1 MSNPTI
7 GSLFSGY
14 GGLDMGV
21 QSVTGGRVSWVSDVE
36 PGPCAIL
43 DAHHPDIPN
52 LGDVTAIDW
61 KSVEPVDVICGGSPC
76 FVAGTPVLTHDGLRP
91 IEDVQVGDL
100 VWTHAARW
108 QRVTHTMRRTSET
121 VQFRSGFY
129 CTPEHRLW
137 LRAPQQRWNKTIRQY
152 RRHLDAPEWV
162 EAKDA
167 HNLFAASP
175 VSVTHEGVSKP
186 DTLTWWQIG
195 RFVADGYVNKQVNV
209 YIGKGKESDADNFPG
224 WTHHQQKTALC
235 LTMPK
240 SAAERDWL
248 TEHFGKLAHGK
259 TIPAFLLA
267 ETEENRR
274 AFLDGYWS
282 GDGWKPEGRKFT
294 KSTSVSA
301 CLTTGIELLAK
312 SLGYTCTV
320 SQCQV
325 APTTVIEGRTV
336 NQRPWWMVRATPDD
350 GRFTETDADWNWF
363 KLRRAPKAGEVTTV
377 YDLTVERDHSFIA
390 AGIVV
395 HNCQDLS
402 MAGRRAGM
410 RPGTRSGLWESMM
423 TAITTIRPRLVVWE
437 NVLGAL
443 SADAFTLCDLES
455 ESRHLGSSGQ
465 RHPLL
470 RALGRV
476 LGDLAGAGFDAQWI
490 SLRASDVGAC
500 HRRTRVFLI
509 AYPQGDPWRSD
520 EWWQPAAGETQG
532 GRARA
537 DARGSD
543 RAPVSHLLPTPT
555 QRDFKDHRIAR
566 NPRRPDDIDTLSRAL
581 TLLPTPKASDGAH
594 GGPNQRGSKGDLT
607 VASAIALLPTPIAER
622 PDGHRSANFADG
634 HTTFRDVIDRD
645 RWGEYA
651 QAIARWEEVTGRPVP
666 EPTEQGRTAL
676 RLSARFVEWMM
687 GLPDGW
693 VTDVDISRTAQLRA
707 LGNGVVPQQAATAIR
722 TMLTNIDA
730 MEEAA

>member
-1 MSNPTI
+1 MRTTI
-7 GSLFSGY
+7 GSLFAGY
-14 GGLDMGV
+14 GGLDLALGLLGPAR
-21 QSVTGGRVSWVSDVE
+21 TAWVADIE
-36 PGPCAIL
+36 PGPRRVLAHRYP
-43 DAHHPDIPN
+43 DAPDI
-52 LGDVTAIDW
+52 GDVTSIDW
-61 KSVEPVDVICGGSPC
+61 GRVEPVDIICGGSPC

-91 IEDVQVGDL
+91 IEEVRAGDL

-108 QRVTHTMRRTSET
+108 QRVAHTMRRTSET
-121 VQFRSGFY
+121 IEFRSGFY

-137 LRAPQQRWNKTIRQY
+137 LRTPQQRWNNAIRRY
-152 RRHLDAPEWV
+152 RRRLETPEWV
-162 EAKDA
+162 EAKDS

-195 RFVADGYVNKQVNV
+195 RFVADGYVNNQVNV

-224 WTHHQQKTALC
+224 WTHYQQETALC

-248 TEHFGKLAHGK
+248 TEHFGKLAHRK

-282 GDGWKPEGRKFT
+282 GDGWNPEGRKFT
-294 KSTSVSA
+294 QSNSVSA

-325 APTTVIEGRTV
+325 TPTKVIEGRTV

-350 GRFTETDADWNWF
+350 GRFTETDADWHWF

-402 MAGRRAGM
+402 VAGRRAGM
-410 RPGTRSGLWESMM
+410 RPGTRSGLWESMAA
-423 TAITTIRPRLVVWE
+423 AIHRLAPPVVIWE
-437 NVLGAL
+437 NVPGAR
-443 SADAFTLCDLES
+443 SAPAWSRSDDDDFVGTRGWTVDQDQPLC
-455 ESRHLGSSGQ
+455 
-465 RHPLL
+465 

-476 LGDLAGAGFDAQWI
+476 AGDLASLGYDAQWTTV
-490 SLRASDVGAC
+490 RASDVGAP
-500 HRRTRVFLI
+500 HRRARIFLLATR
-509 AYPQGDPWRSD
+509 R
-520 EWWQPAAGETQG
+520 ET
-532 GRARA
+532 AA
-537 DARGSD
+537 DALRIISD
-543 RAPVSHLLPTPT
+543 WPRHPRDGRPESPDRDPRDAMRLLPTPSVVDQGSSKT
-555 QRDFKDHRIAR
+555 IEEWDAWTAR
-566 NPRRPDDIDTLSRAL
+566 MRREHGNGDGNGPSLSIEVLR
-581 TLLPTPKASDGAH
+581 T
-594 GGPNQRGSKGDLT
+594 
-607 VASAIALLPTPIAER
+607 AER
-622 PDGHRSANFADG
+622 GG
-634 HTTFRDVIDRD
+634 IDY
-645 RWGEYA
+645 GPYLP
-651 QAIARWEEVTGRPVP
+651 AIIQWETLTRPSP
-666 EPTEQGRTAL
+666 PPTEPAPSGR

-687 GLPDGW
+687 GLPEGW
-693 VTDVDISRTAQLRA
+693 VTGVPGVSRTAQLRM
-707 LGNGVVPQQAATAIR
+707 LGNGVVPQQAAHALSILADWATMDGEPPSDTDELGTPDMLASLTAGR
-722 TMLTNIDA
+722 PL
-730 MEEAA
+730 